1 MGGAAHSPVL
11 AIHHWLGYALRRSA
25 KEAGSREP
33 RYVQATL
40 VAAGVPA
47 RSARISGTIHR
58 FGVKALALTYS
69 PKVGEILE
77 CDFGRFRDPRLTPM
91 FDGGLPNEII
101 KHRLAVVLNGKLPNG
116 CCLVIPLSSTG
127 NIDALNRG
135 IHVHVPSHLIPA
147 TPSWEAKER
156 WAVTECISHVSKE
169 RLFQV
174 KNLGAPVK
182 TLLPRDVVAAIQR
195 AAIKILSASSL
206 LAPPPPAAA
215 AQAR

>member
-1 MGGAAHSPVL
+1 M
-11 AIHHWLGYALRRSA
+11 
-25 KEAGSREP
+25 
-33 RYVQATL
+33 
-40 VAAGVPA
+40 
-47 RSARISGTIHR
+47 
-58 FGVKALALTYS
+58 ALTYS

-101 KHRLAVVLNGKLPNG
+101 KRRLVVVLNGKLPNG

-127 NIDALNRG
+127 SIDALNRG

-174 KNLGAPVK
+174 KNLGAPVE

-195 AAIKILSASSL
+195 AAIKTLSASSL
-206 LAPPPPAAA
+206 LAPPLPAAA